1 MNSIRS
7 ELNALIVG
15 EYRSRDSTPAGL
27 FSITAT
33 LFSACA
39 GAIAAEILAILWPD
53 LALLARLAAIIWTGT
68 RMRSLG
74 NMMHEC
80 SHGIFVRSPSANTH
94 FGHLLSAFDL
104 SSFSDYAR
112 QHTTHHAYLG
122 DPERDLDLRSRAI
135 LFARRKTFFSLLTL
149 GLYALVLVPL
159 WISML
164 RPVFWAAKAPRWSNV
179 LRIALLALTA
189 LGLLLPQSQFFT
201 LIHVVLPYMTVYQW
215 MRFFSDACD
224 HVFLTCESD
233 PLERSRN
240 HLFRP
245 DFLNRIFFPRQ
256 DAYHLL
262 HHLFPSLPTCA
273 YPAVHRQLL
282 LHPWYKSRSHALIG
296 KESREDGI
304 PRDSEFV
311 HGQSR

>member
-15 EYRSRDSTPAGL
+15 EYRSRDSTSAGL
-27 FSITAT
+27 FSISAT
-33 LFSACA
+33 LFSAFSVA
-39 GAIAAEILAILWPD
+39 AAAEILANVWPD
-53 LALLARLAAIIWTGT
+53 SALLARTVAVVWTGT
-68 RMRSLG
+68 RMRALG

-80 SHGIFVRSPSANTH
+80 SHGIFVRDPAANTH

-122 DPERDLDLRSRAI
+122 DPERDLDLRSRTI
-135 LFARRKTFFSLLTL
+135 LFARRKTYFSIISL
-149 GLYALVLVPL
+149 GVYALLLVPL

-164 RPVFWAAKAPRWSNV
+164 RPVFWATKSPRWSNV
-179 LRIALLALTA
+179 LRVVILVLTL
-189 LGLLLPQSQFFT
+189 LGLLIPQTQFFAM
-201 LIHVVLPYMTVYQW
+201 IHILLPYLTVYQW

-233 PLERSRN
+233 PLQRSRN
-240 HLFRP
+240 HLFKRNL
-245 DFLNRIFFPRQ
+245 LNRIFFPRQ
-256 DAYHLL
+256 DGYHLL
-262 HHLFPSLPTCA
+262 HHLFPSLPTST
-273 YPAVHRQLL
+273 YPAVHSQLL
-282 LHPWYKSRSHALIG
+282 SHPWYKARSHFILG
-296 KESREDGI
+296 KEHSTDGI